1 MWDDNYERITLCHPK
16 LGQVVGN
23 NWYPYFSLDTTH
35 EMLFPVSLWL
45 FQGLPPPEGITLFPK
60 SMTSLNL
67 SWHPLTLRTEDD
79 IRVEVER
86 KSVNDNG
93 DESSV
98 ITQVPGNM
106 STLIIKDLEPR
117 QQYMCRVRVNTRS
130 QGEWSNYL
138 YAWTFSDSK
147 CWFTSFCLILHVT
160 PSDQTVIW
168 WLH

>member
-1 MWDDNYERITLCHPK
+1 MWEGRTARCHSK
-16 LGQVVGN
+16 LEQVAGN
-23 NWYPYFSLDTTH
+23 NWYPCFGLHTRC
-35 EMLFPVSLWL
+35 EVLFPVSLWL
-45 FQGLPPPEGITLFPK
+45 LQGLPPPEGLTLLPK
-60 SMTSLNL
+60 STTSLNL

-147 CWFTSFCLILHVT
+147 
-160 PSDQTVIW
+160 
-168 WLH
+168 

>member
-1 MWDDNYERITLCHPK
+1 
-16 LGQVVGN
+16 
-23 NWYPYFSLDTTH
+23 
-35 EMLFPVSLWL
+35 MLFPVSLWL

-106 STLIIKDLEPR
+106 STLIIKGLEPR

-147 CWFTSFCLILHVT
+147 C
-160 PSDQTVIW
+160 
-168 WLH
+168 